1 MRVATILS
9 RNVTSVL
16 GITALLAP
24 AVGAQGRVVEDDEW
38 CRQSE
43 ERHRGWF
50 CEVREIT
57 LGAERGVLAVNA
69 RPNGG
74 IRVEGWERNEV
85 RVRARVSARADTDR
99 EAQALV
105 SEVEVQTG
113 ERTVESVGP
122 RTGGDEWWSVSY
134 RISVPHRSDLSLE
147 TLNGG
152 ITIVEVVGDLEF
164 ETTNG
169 GIRLAGVGGDV
180 RGRTTNGGVA
190 VELTGDAWQGDGLDV
205 RTTNGG
211 VQLAVP
217 EDYSAHLE
225 AGTTNGGMRFAF
237 PIMVQGRLDR
247 RIAIDLGEGG
257 RPIRV
262 MTTNGG
268 VVVRRP

>member
-1 MRVATILS
+1 M
-9 RNVTSVL
+9 
-16 GITALLAP
+16 
-24 AVGAQGRVVEDDEW
+24 
-38 CRQSE
+38 
-43 ERHRGWF
+43 
-50 CEVREIT
+50 
-57 LGAERGVLAVNA
+57 
-69 RPNGG
+69 
-74 IRVEGWERNEV
+74 
-85 RVRARVSARADTDR
+85 
-99 EAQALV
+99 
-105 SEVEVQTG
+105 
-113 ERTVESVGP
+113 
-122 RTGGDEWWSVSY
+122 
-134 RISVPHRSDLSLE
+134 
-147 TLNGG
+147 
-152 ITIVEVVGDLEF
+152 
-164 ETTNG
+164 
-169 GIRLAGVGGDV
+169 